1 MRLRDKMTLW
11 VTLLTAF
18 TAAAFAAVIYTMTSY
33 VLEEILEQNVRLSL
47 TQVVAQIENE
57 DGMLTYENEVPI
69 SSGMYFVTEENGSEL
84 YSYGADITLFDSV
97 PVLPGVF
104 RRIKGDAETW
114 LLLDSD
120 IVPVDEFSLRV
131 RVAASC
137 AANERILSTLRLIFL
152 IAIPFVSLLALL
164 GGRFIAGRSLHPIQK
179 IIQSANTI
187 RSGELSARIP
197 PAPAKDE
204 LGELTDTLNNM
215 LESVETTLNREKRF
229 TSDASHELRTPVA
242 VLRAYAESLLTES
255 SLSDEQRGELATMLR
270 ECERM
275 QKIIGQLL
283 TITRG
288 QEGRYPVC
296 MEPMCLH
303 ELCEGVA
310 ETLADR
316 LTEKGVQLNVDVPDA
331 LTVTADQS
339 LLTEL
344 LLNLCENAAKYG
356 KPHGRIDVRG
366 AVADDR
372 LVLTVADDGIGIPPE
387 ALPHIFERFYRV
399 DAARDRSGTGL
410 GLSICDWIAKA
421 HGGSIRAESVLGAGT
436 TFIVT
441 LPMATRCPRSQPCH

>member
-11 VTLLTAF
+11 VTLLVALTV
-18 TAAAFAAVIYTMTSY
+18 AAFAAVIYAMTGY

-47 TQVVAQIENE
+47 SQVVAQIENE

-84 YSYGADITLFDSV
+84 YSHGADITLFDSV
-97 PVLPGVF
+97 PVEPGVF
-104 RRIKGDAETW
+104 RYIRGETETW

-120 IVPVDEFSLRV
+120 VEQVDEFRLRV

-137 AANERILSTLRLIFL
+137 AANERILSTMRLIFL
-152 IAIPFVSLLALL
+152 IAVPFVALLALL
-164 GGRFIAGRSLHPIQK
+164 GGRLIAGKSLRPIQR
-179 IIQSANTI
+179 IIQSANAI
-187 RSGELSARIP
+187 RGGELSARIP
-197 PAPAKDE
+197 PAPANDE
-204 LGELTDTLNNM
+204 LGELTDTLNSM

-242 VLRAYAESLLTES
+242 VLRAYAESLLAEEG
-255 SLSDEQRGELATMLR
+255 LSDEQRGELTTMLR
-270 ECERM
+270 ECDRM

-296 MEPMCLH
+296 MEPVRVR
-303 ELCEGVA
+303 ELCDGVA
-310 ETLADR
+310 EALADR
-316 LTEKGVQLNVDVPDA
+316 LAERDITLSVDVADE

-344 LLNLCENAAKYG
+344 LLNLCENAVKYG

-366 AVADDR
+366 AREGDTLR
-372 LVLTVADDGIGIPPE
+372 LTVADDGIGVPPE
-387 ALPHIFERFYRV
+387 ALPHLFERFYRV

-421 HGGSIRAESVLGAGT
+421 HGGSLRAESRLGVGT
-436 TFIVT
+436 TFTAELPIMVT
-441 LPMATRCPRSQPCH
+441 R